1 MFDFTIFGFIAL
13 ASLLSTF
20 ISSRLKAPAVIVLI
34 ILGMLFG
41 PNCFGFIKESETIN
55 LFGEI
60 GSILLLFLIG
70 MEFNFKRLKEAGL
83 TKATIIFLLEFFFI
97 FILMYIAF
105 TFLGVKEGKKIYLS
119 SIFAVTSTAL
129 VIKILKEIG
138 MDRKKE
144 VPLIVGV
151 SLLEDISVVFL
162 LSFISSLALEQEIS
176 LISIATSLLKS
187 FFILSLV
194 IVLVLKISKLISA
207 YFPKNEENMLM
218 LAVGFLSF
226 FLWLTNKLGLSSSLG
241 AFIAG
246 SVISSISPKISESI
260 EKTSVFFV
268 SVFFFSFGMVV
279 DPSSIIFNLPLILL
293 ISSLV
298 IIGKIISI
306 SLGFM
311 MFGYSLE
318 SSFFASTA
326 MVPIGEISILL
337 ASYGVDIGI
346 LSKDFLGII
355 SAIVM
360 VSSIT
365 SFPLLVAHKR
375 IGEKFGIIFRR
386 LKRFS

>member
-41 PNCFGFIKESETIN
+41 PNCLGFIKESGTIN
-55 LFGEI
+55 LFAEI

-83 TKATIIFLLEFFFI
+83 AKATIIFLLEFFFI

-129 VIKILKEIG
+129 VIKILKEME
-138 MDRKKE
+138 MDRRKE

-162 LSFISSLALEQEIS
+162 LSFISSLALEQKIS
-176 LISIATSLLKS
+176 LISIVTSLLKS

-337 ASYGVDIGI
+337 ASYGVDLGI
-346 LSKDFLGII
+346 LSKDFFGII

>member
-1 MFDFTIFGFIAL
+1 MLDFTIFGFIAL

-70 MEFNFKRLKEAGL
+70 MEFNFKRLKETGL
-83 TKATIIFLLEFFFI
+83 TKATIIFLFEFFFI

-105 TFLGVKEGKKIYLS
+105 TFLEVKEGKKIYLS

-129 VIKILKEIG
+129 VIKILKEMG
-138 MDRKKE
+138 MDRRKE

-176 LISIATSLLKS
+176 LISIVTSLLKS

-218 LAVGFLSF
+218 LAVGFLSL

-246 SVISSISPKISESI
+246 SVISSISPKISKAI

-337 ASYGVDIGI
+337 ASYGVDLGI

-375 IGEKFGIIFRR
+375 IGEKFEIIFRR

>member
-41 PNCFGFIKESETIN
+41 PNCLGFIKESGTIN
-55 LFGEI
+55 LFAEI

-83 TKATIIFLLEFFFI
+83 AKATIIFLLEFFFI

-129 VIKILKEIG
+129 VIKILKEME
-138 MDRKKE
+138 MDRRKE

-162 LSFISSLALEQEIS
+162 LSFISSLALEQKIS
-176 LISIATSLLKS
+176 LISIVTSLLKS

-279 DPSSIIFNLPLILL
+279 DPLSIIFNLPLILL

-337 ASYGVDIGI
+337 ASYGVDLGI
-346 LSKDFLGII
+346 LSKDFFGII